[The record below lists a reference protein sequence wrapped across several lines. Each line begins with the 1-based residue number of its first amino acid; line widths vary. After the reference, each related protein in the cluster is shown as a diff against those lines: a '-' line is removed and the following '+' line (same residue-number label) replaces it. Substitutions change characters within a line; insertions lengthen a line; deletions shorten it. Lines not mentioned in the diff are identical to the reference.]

1 MFFPAEWHQQAFVQ
15 LTWPHKD
22 TDWAPV
28 LADAISC
35 FCEITKQILK
45 YEPVLIVAQYPE
57 EAEEE
62 LTQRGISLEHITF
75 VPCPTNDTWARD
87 HAFITCIDEQNRKVF
102 LNDFQFNGWGLK
114 FASNHDNQIN
124 KAAFPAISSIYQR
137 HHIKTEY
144 ASQLDFV
151 FEGGSIESDGEGTL
165 MVTSSCLLAD
175 NRNNTLSQQDIE
187 ERLKQYFNTERVLWI
202 AHSWLAGDDTDGH
215 IDTIARFCSPTS
227 IAYVKCDSPA
237 DEHYKELQA
246 MEQELLAL
254 RTKEDKP
261 YTLFPLPLSD
271 RKRYRTVRIP
281 LLQIGYDTA
290 HILIRKCHILATLHD
305 KCTKSQLIPRLCA
318 LKYLLVTKSV
328 AVTLFIR
335 RTDSA
340 VETIPAAIICKFDQP
355 TNVYILAVIF
365 FPYLAGIFI
374 KELFI
379 FLRHEEQQLFIFIP

>member
-114 FASNHDNQIN
+114 FASNHDNLIN
-124 KAAFPAISSIYQR
+124 KAAFPAISSIYQS

-175 NRNNTLSQQDIE
+175 NRNNTISQQDTE
-187 ERLKQYFNTERVLWI
+187 ERLKQYFNANRVLWI

-227 IAYVKCDSPA
+227 IAYVKCDNPA
-237 DEHYKELQA
+237 DEHYEELQA

-261 YTLFPLPLSD
+261 YTLFPLPLPDPCFDDEGNRLPATYANFLIINDAVLVPTYNQPDKDLEALAQIKIAFPD
-271 RKRYRTVRIP
+271 REVIGIDCRTLIIQHGSLHCSTMQYP
-281 LLQIGYDTA
+281 LI
-290 HILIRKCHILATLHD
+290 
-305 KCTKSQLIPRLCA
+305 
-318 LKYLLVTKSV
+318 
-328 AVTLFIR
+328 
-335 RTDSA
+335 
-340 VETIPAAIICKFDQP
+340 
-355 TNVYILAVIF
+355 
-365 FPYLAGIFI
+365 
-374 KELFI
+374 
-379 FLRHEEQQLFIFIP
+379 